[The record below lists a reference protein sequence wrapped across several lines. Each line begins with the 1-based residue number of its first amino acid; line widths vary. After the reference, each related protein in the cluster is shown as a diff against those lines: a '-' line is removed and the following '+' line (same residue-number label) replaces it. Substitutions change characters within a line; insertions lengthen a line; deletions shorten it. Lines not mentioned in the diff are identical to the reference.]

1 MRTSRK
7 ICGNSVSLKNFVLP
21 MESGKNSIRFI
32 EPMIHILVWVLFF
45 GFPLLLL
52 SNESA
57 GIDWER
63 MLSHSIVPLF
73 FCIVFYL
80 NYCVLIP
87 KLLFRGKV
95 TVWVVLNLA
104 AIVLASSFMQ
114 ALHLCF
120 VPAKP
125 LHDLPR
131 FRLDPGILFFFRDI
145 FSLALVI
152 GVAVSVQLGRR
163 WLKTEN
169 ARKEAERL
177 MIEAEQGRTEAE
189 LKNLRNQLN
198 PHFLLNTL
206 NNIYALIAFDPD
218 KAQMAVSELSRLLRY
233 VLYDNQQE
241 TVPLGGEVAFIRNYI
256 ELMRLRLTPE
266 VSLDVDIDI
275 SEDSRTPIAPMLFIS
290 LIENAFKH
298 GVSPSGKSFVKISL
312 SESQD
317 AVLCDITN
325 SYHPKSRSDRSG
337 SGIGLD
343 SLSRRLEL
351 LYPGRYEWTSG
362 PDAARNEYRSTLII
376 RK

>member
-1 MRTSRK
+1 
-7 ICGNSVSLKNFVLP
+7 

-104 AIVLASSFMQ
+104 AIVLASAFMQ

-351 LYPGRYEWTSG
+351 LYPGRYKWTSG